1 MNDIFPELEGLEQIR
16 TPALLFIEER
26 IEANI
31 KLMLTMVG
39 GDPARLRPHVK
50 THKTPEIVSMQ
61 MREGITKFKASTL
74 AEAELCAA
82 RGAKDVLIAYPL
94 QGPAISELL
103 RLRQVFKNTTF
114 SMLVDS
120 EESLPQ
126 IKTAVKGCAQSL
138 DVFLDIDCGM
148 QRTGITPDA
157 RAMKLY
163 GELHGMDW
171 INLRGLHAYDGH
183 LHDPDTAQR
192 SLQCEEAFSPVIE
205 LREKLEASG
214 MPVGALVAGGSPT
227 FATHAS
233 HPDRECSPGTTI
245 LWDFGYGE
253 RHPELGFQCA
263 AFLLTRV
270 VSKPAQGR
278 ICLDLG
284 HKSVAPEMPHPRVR
298 LQGLEEAAVLMHSE
312 EHLVLQPQDCFDM
325 AMGSP
330 ILGVPRH
337 VCPTVSM
344 HNQAIPYRKGKPGA
358 PWKIA
363 ARGRDYAPAK

>member
-1 MNDIFPELEGLEQIR
+1 MNEIFPELDGLEQIR

-31 KLMLTMVG
+31 KLMLAMVG
-39 GDPARLRPHVK
+39 GDPTRLRPHVK
-50 THKTPEIVSMQ
+50 THKTPQIITMQ
-61 MREGITKFKASTL
+61 VREGITHFQASTL

-82 RGAKDVLIAYPL
+82 NGATDVLIAYPL
-94 QGPAISELL
+94 QGPTISELI
-103 RLRQVFKNTTF
+103 RLRQVFKTTTF
-114 SMLVDS
+114 SMLVDCA
-120 EESLPQ
+120 ESLPQ
-126 IKTAVKGCAQSL
+126 IQTALEGSDQTL

-148 QRTGITPDA
+148 QRTGISPDEQA
-157 RAMKLY
+157 LKLY
-163 GELHGMDW
+163 EELHGMHW
-171 INLRGLHAYDGH
+171 INVRGLHAYDGH
-183 LHDPDTAQR
+183 LHDSDPELRA
-192 SLQCEEAFSPVIE
+192 LQCETAFLPVIE
-205 LREKLEASG
+205 LRKKLEASG
-214 MPVGALVAGGSPT
+214 LRVRTLVAGGSPT
-227 FATHAS
+227 FATHAA

-245 LWDFGYGE
+245 LWDFGYGD

-298 LQGLEEAAVLMHSE
+298 LQGLEDASVLMQSE
-312 EHLVLQPQDCFDM
+312 EHLVLEPRDGLAK

-344 HNQAIPYRKGKPGA
+344 HNYAIPYRDGKPGA

-363 ARGRDYAPAK
+363 ARGRDYSR

>member
-1 MNDIFPELEGLEQIR
+1 MNAIFPELQGLEQIR

-31 KLMLTMVG
+31 KLMLTMVAC
-39 GDPARLRPHVK
+39 DPTRLRPHVK
-50 THKTPEIVSMQ
+50 THKTPQIISMQ
-61 MREGITKFKASTL
+61 VREGITRFKASTL

-82 RGAKDVLIAYPL
+82 NGATDVLIAYPL
-94 QGPAISELL
+94 QGPAILELV
-103 RLRQVFKNTTF
+103 RLRRIFKTTTF

-126 IKTAVKGCAQSL
+126 IQTAFEGSDQQI

-148 QRTGITPDA
+148 QRTGISPEE
-157 RAMKLY
+157 RAMRLY
-163 GELHGMDW
+163 EKLHGMNS

-183 LHDPDTAQR
+183 LHDSDPALRAT
-192 SLQCEEAFSPVIE
+192 QCDAAFSPVIE
-205 LREKLEASG
+205 LRKKLEASG
-214 MPVGALVAGGSPT
+214 LPVRTLVAGGSPT
-227 FATHAS
+227 FATHAA

-278 ICLDLG
+278 VCLDLG
-284 HKSVAPEMPHPRVR
+284 HKSVAAEMPQPRVR
-298 LQGLEEAAVLMHSE
+298 LQGLENASVLIHSE
-312 EHLVLQPQDCFDM
+312 EHLVFELHKPIELP
-325 AMGSP
+325 MGAV

-344 HNQAIPYRKGKPGA
+344 HNYAIPYREGKPGA

-363 ARGRDYAPAK
+363 ARGRDYAR

>member
-1 MNDIFPELEGLEQIR
+1 MNEIFPELDGLEQIR

-31 KLMLTMVG
+31 KLMLAMVG
-39 GDPARLRPHVK
+39 GDPTRLRPHVK
-50 THKTPEIVSMQ
+50 THKTPQIISMQ
-61 MREGITKFKASTL
+61 VREGITQFKASTL

-82 RGAKDVLIAYPL
+82 NGATDVLIAYPL
-94 QGPAISELL
+94 QGPAIPELV
-103 RLRQVFKNTTF
+103 RLRRVFKNTEF

-126 IKTAVKGCAQSL
+126 IQAALKDSDQPL

-148 QRTGITPDA
+148 QRTGISPDD

-163 GELHGMDW
+163 EKLHGIDW
-171 INLRGLHAYDGH
+171 INVRGLHAYDGH
-183 LHDPDTAQR
+183 LHDSDPALR
-192 SLQCEEAFSPVIE
+192 ALQCETAFSPVIE

-214 MPVGALVAGGSPT
+214 LRVRTLVAGGSPT
-227 FATHAS
+227 FATHAV
-233 HPDRECSPGTTI
+233 HPDRECSPGTTV
-245 LWDFGYGE
+245 LWDFGYRD
-253 RHPELGFQCA
+253 RHPELRFQCA

-278 ICLDLG
+278 ICFDLG
-284 HKSVAPEMPHPRVR
+284 HKSVAPEMPQPRVR
-298 LQGLEEAAVLMHSE
+298 LQGLDDASVLMQSE
-312 EHLVLQPQDCFDM
+312 EHLVLQPHNHFDK

-344 HNQAIPYRKGKPGA
+344 HNYAIPYRSGRPGQ

-363 ARGRDYAPAK
+363 ARGRDYSC